1 METIELRS
9 DLREMLERD
18 AERESRSVN
27 EVVNRAVELYL
38 REQQRKKLAREIEAY
53 EAMHSQLKAD
63 YLGQYVAIHEQKLVD
78 HDRELAP
85 LYRRIRA
92 RYGKISVLMR
102 QVKEQPVEE
111 IWMRTFSTGKIER

>member
-18 AERESRSVN
+18 AARESKSVN
-27 EVVNRAVELYL
+27 EVVNRAVEFYL
-38 REQQRKKLAREIEAY
+38 REQQRKKLAKEIETY
-53 EAMHSQLKAD
+53 EAMHAELKEK
-63 YLGQYVAIHEQKLVD
+63 YFGQYVAIHEQKLVD

-85 LYRRIRA
+85 LYRRVHA
-92 RYGKISVLMR
+92 RYGKISILMR

-111 IWMRTFSTGKIER
+111 FWMRTFSTGKIER